1 MRMFICRL
9 WRDILSSAT
18 TVRTISEDIAGI
30 LGSSHFPCLLASDWS
45 IHRVPGFWLVTSSG
59 PDPDVSV
66 SPLWLLRRLSGVTIT
81 RETRQITWKLPALG
95 TVRLNMPGPTIRGRT
110 WHLDYKSEREKKEY
124 PIFEYCGPYYCQ
136 MSSNIDTIKLYV
148 TLKIR
153 WVSIN
158 CIPLLHL
165 LLVPF
170 VH

>member
-1 MRMFICRL
+1 MFICRL

-30 LGSSHFPCLLASDWS
+30 LGSCHFPYLLASDWS
-45 IHRVPGFWLVTSSG
+45 MSMFSGFWLVTSSG

-66 SPLWLLRRLSGVTIT
+66 SPAWLLRRCLGSQS
-81 RETRQITWKLPALG
+81 REKRDKSPGNCRHLGLG
-95 TVRLNMPGPTIRGRT
+95 TKYAPAHHQGRT

-153 WVSIN
+153 WAAIN
-158 CIPLLHL
+158 CVTLFHL
-165 LLVPF
+165 LLVTF